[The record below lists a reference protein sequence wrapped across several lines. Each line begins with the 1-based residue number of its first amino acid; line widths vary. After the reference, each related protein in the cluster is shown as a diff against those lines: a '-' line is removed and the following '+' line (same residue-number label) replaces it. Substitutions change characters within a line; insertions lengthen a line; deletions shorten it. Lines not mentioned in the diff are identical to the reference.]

1 MLEYGRSPPYLLSAL
16 HERRVVR
23 LFASAELDAM
33 PDPALIQAALSQ
45 LRCELKDR
53 AAWVPDRTAH

>member
-1 MLEYGRSPPYLLSAL
+1 MEDLLPTYYLRCMSD
-16 HERRVVR
+16 VSVR